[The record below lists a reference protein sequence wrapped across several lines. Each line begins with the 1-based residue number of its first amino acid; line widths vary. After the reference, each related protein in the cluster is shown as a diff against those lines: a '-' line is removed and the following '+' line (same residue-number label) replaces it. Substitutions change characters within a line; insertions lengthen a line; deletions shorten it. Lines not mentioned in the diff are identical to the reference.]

1 MDTSETACRPA
12 AGCCGHDVKFD
23 GSTPA
28 YRRVLVAVI
37 VINLVGFVA
46 VLAAVSRRG
55 RPRSPPTPS
64 TSSPTA

>member
-28 YRRVLVAVI
+28 YRRVLVAQC
-37 VINLVGFVA
+37 NALN
-46 VLAAVSRRG
+46 
-55 RPRSPPTPS
+55 RSMPFLFEAIDDETLLHYG
-64 TSSPTA
+64 